1 MGNPRKNNGGHSTKA
16 KGIDKRK
23 NPFRTAIAESQ
34 TPEDIKA
41 VLNMVKQKAMS
52 EQDIPAAK
60 LYLEYTVGKPDQ
72 VIDVDGLAIP
82 IVDMSTWK

>member
-1 MGNPRKNNGGHSTKA
+1 MDGRRNNGGNSTKA

-23 NPFRTAIAESQ
+23 NPFREVIAESQ
-34 TPEDIKA
+34 TPEDVKA

-60 LYLEYTVGKPDQ
+60 LYLEYTLGKPDQ
-72 VIDVDGLAIP
+72 TIELDGIIP
-82 IVDMSTWK
+82 TIDMSKWK

>member
-1 MGNPRKNNGGHSTKA
+1 MDARKNNGGNSTKA

-23 NPFRTAIAESQ
+23 NPFREVIAESQ
-34 TPEDIKA
+34 TPEDVKS

-60 LYLEYTVGKPDQ
+60 LYLEYTLGKPDQ
-72 VIDVDGLAIP
+72 TIELDGIIP
-82 IVDMSTWK
+82 TIDMSKWK